1 MAHGRGLFEEP
12 PCKTSLKGDRENL
25 EDAFSLLSV
34 FSTFLLLALP
44 PCHCSPPGSKLEE
57 PFVQGSLDSDT
68 TPKSVLIHL
77 TPDQCSSI
85 GKVEWGGESL
95 VRSPV

>member
-12 PCKTSLKGDRENL
+12 PGQTSLKGERENL
-25 EDAFSLLSV
+25 EDAFSPLSV

-44 PCHCSPPGSKLEE
+44 PCYCSSPKPRKLEE

-68 TPKSVLIHL
+68 TSKSVLIHMI
-77 TPDQCSSI
+77 PDQCSST
-85 GKVEWGGESL
+85 GKVE
-95 VRSPV
+95 